1 MSRPHPR
8 APVRTSLYIIIGV
21 CCYETIIII
30 GDNTSHVTD
39 VTDRKPSIINLIKD
53 DLTFSTIQM
62 AETLHVAKCT
72 ILRDINILKAK
83 NIIARIGSEK
93 TGHWE
98 VMGNNEKS

>member
-1 MSRPHPR
+1 
-8 APVRTSLYIIIGV
+8 
-21 CCYETIIII
+21 
-30 GDNTSHVTD
+30 
-39 VTDRKPSIINLIKD
+39 
-53 DLTFSTIQM
+53 M
-62 AETLHVAKCT
+62 AETLHVTKRT

>member
-1 MSRPHPR
+1 
-8 APVRTSLYIIIGV
+8 
-21 CCYETIIII
+21 
-30 GDNTSHVTD
+30 
-39 VTDRKPSIINLIKD
+39 
-53 DLTFSTIQM
+53 M